1 MLALL
6 IIVAISVTAHG
17 LFTTKITPEEL
28 KEMLNSDE
36 WWY

>member
-6 IIVAISVTAHG
+6 IVFAVSITAYKIS
-17 LFTTKITPEEL
+17 TTKITPEEL

-36 WWY
+36 WY